1 MKMEKLKK
9 GILKIKVS
17 QTEEEQKLATLT
29 RRATA
34 IDTYFVEHD
43 VKSIFYNKDKIV
55 YINPKPKKSNFL
67 NTHIYAFN
75 ERDYQKLNS
84 LLCNIATKEASLK
97 AQGYNLEGVKSF
109 NRNVW
114 LDFSRESNAIE
125 GIIADFP
132 FDLLDFRVKLKEQ
145 IDTDPKTKDFDQYEY
160 YKYLSSIDNLF
171 VGNDAKNKD
180 KGMIV
185 VKGKTKYHILSPEL
199 MRQFIGFKYAY
210 KCAKQDRYK
219 HMKSGTIPSEEQRH
233 LDANRFVE
241 FILQINSLISGNPFT
256 RFRNSQ
262 VYVKGA
268 NWVPPNEDLVIDNLD
283 ALCDFFVNDRSCA
296 NLNPIEKAAILHAEF
311 IRIHPFM
318 DGNGR
323 TGRILAN
330 YSLIKDEMPTVSIRY
345 NNTKEYFKALD
356 KAIEQHEIDDLISI
370 YYDGVCSSATK
381 IWDCLNYIEKTQKP
395 QRKIEE
401 SKISRVK

>member
-1 MKMEKLKK
+1 MAKLSKAFLKVRTPLSKK
-9 GILKIKVS
+9 
-17 QTEEEQKLATLT
+17 EQELSTLS
-29 RRATA
+29 RRARE
-34 IDTYFVEHD
+34 IDTYFTAHD
-43 VKSIFYNKDKIV
+43 VKFIFYNKDKII

-75 ERDYQKLNS
+75 ERDYSELNI
-84 LLCNIATKEASLK
+84 LLCQIAEKESELK
-97 AQGYNLEGVKSF
+97 RKGYNLEGVKSF

-132 FDLLDFRVKLKEQ
+132 FDLLDFRVKLKEK
-145 IDTDPKTKDFDQYEY
+145 IDTDPKTKDFDPYDY
-160 YKYLSSIDNLF
+160 YKYLSSVDKMF
-171 VGNDAKNKD
+171 VGTEDNND
-180 KGMIV
+180 KGMV
-185 VKGKTKYHILSPEL
+185 VIKGKTSYHILSPEL

-210 KCAKQDRYK
+210 KCAKQDRFK
-219 HMKSGTIPSEEQRH
+219 RMSKQGDGENQSKVEK
-233 LDANRFVE
+233 ANRIAE
-241 FILQINSLISGNPFT
+241 LILQINALISGNPLT

-262 VYVKGA
+262 VYVKGT

-283 ALCDFFVNDRSCA
+283 ALCDFFVNDETCS
-296 NLNPIEKAAILHAEF
+296 NLNPIEKAAIVHAEF

-345 NNTKEYFKALD
+345 NNTQEYFNAIN
-356 KAIEQHEIDDLISI
+356 KAIEQHEVDDLISI
-370 YYDGVCSSATK
+370 YYDGVYSSATK
-381 IWDCLNYIEKTQKP
+381 IWECLNYIEKTQKP
-395 QRKIEE
+395 KTKLSEKQKE
-401 SKISRVK
+401 